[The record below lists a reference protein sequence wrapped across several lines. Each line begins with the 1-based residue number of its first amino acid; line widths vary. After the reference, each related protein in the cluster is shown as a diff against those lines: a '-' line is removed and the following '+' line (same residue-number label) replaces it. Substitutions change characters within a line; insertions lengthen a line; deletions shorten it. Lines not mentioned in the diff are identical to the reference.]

1 MATRGRRKKEI
12 SVEEKIVLV
21 QNEIN
26 DLTTQLKDKKKEL
39 ADLEEEK
46 KAQEQKA
53 LLDAIVAS
61 GKSAEEVIAFLQK

>member
-46 KAQEQKA
+46 KTQEQKA
-53 LLDAIVAS
+53 LLDAIIAS

>member
-46 KAQEQKA
+46 KTQEQKA
-53 LLDAIVAS
+53 LLDAIIVS

>member
-1 MATRGRRKKEI
+1 MARGRKKKEV
-12 SVEEKIVLV
+12 SVEEQIVLV

-26 DLTTQLKDKKKEL
+26 ELTTQLKDKKKEL
-39 ADLEEEK
+39 SDLEEAK

-61 GKSAEEVIAFLQK
+61 GKTAEEVIAFLQK

>member
-53 LLDAIVAS
+53 LLDAIIAS